1 MIQSTLTSAGYKN
14 FTYGD
19 IWEAPIPEPIQKE
32 RKRIN
37 PEDYTTNAS
46 FLNFLE
52 EVKYDVYIDYTMHGK
67 VAFTDPK
74 NKTIFVN
81 GNYKKEMI
89 EPFLQHELGH
99 LMLFDV
105 NTFTTIKD
113 NSLRSIIVKII
124 YTPEKLKNTELKNY
138 SM

>member
-1 MIQSTLTSAGYKN
+1 MKQSTLTSAGYKN

-52 EVKYDVYIDYTMHGK
+52 EVKYDVYIDYTMQGK
-67 VAFTDPK
+67 VAFTVPE
-74 NKTIFVN
+74 NKTIF
-81 GNYKKEMI
+81 I
-89 EPFLQHELGH
+89 
-99 LMLFDV
+99 
-105 NTFTTIKD
+105 NTIF
-113 NSLRSIIVKII
+113 
-124 YTPEKLKNTELKNY
+124 
-138 SM
+138 